1 MYSDY
6 TIYMIACARHKERLQ
21 EAERDRLFRSA
32 EFRQPAHRGW
42 FWHITGVVVARLRQS
57 GAKLL
62 PYGPTHP
69 TVAAGMNL
77 PITHKEN

>member
-1 MYSDY
+1 ML
-6 TIYMIACARHKERLQ
+6 TIDAYLIIVRERHQQMRQ
-21 EAERDRLFRSA
+21 EAERERLFRTA
-32 EFRQPAHRGW
+32 GFRQPAHRGW
-42 FWHITGVVVARLRQS
+42 FWHITGVVVARLRQ